1 MRTISALL
9 LLVFYCTSTAPAQSG
24 AENGLPSGKVHT
36 FTLKSIDGED
46 VRLSDFKG
54 SLLLLVN
61 TASKCGY
68 TPQYAPL
75 EELNQRYR
83 DRGLRVLAFPAN
95 NFGAQEPGSN
105 TEIKEFCTSTY
116 GITFDLFEKIS
127 VKGEDIHPLYQF
139 LTTESGFPGE
149 IRWNFT
155 KFLVD
160 REGNVVARFETK
172 VDPLSEEVV
181 SEIEKRL
188 NTGAD

>member
-1 MRTISALL
+1 MAS
-9 LLVFYCTSTAPAQSG
+9 AQSG
-24 AENGLPSGKVHT
+24 AEKGPPTGKVHT

-54 SLLLLVN
+54 NLLLLVN

-75 EELNQRYR
+75 EELKQRYR

-105 TEIKEFCTSTY
+105 VEIKEFCTSTY

-127 VKGEDIHPLYQF
+127 VKGEDIHPLYRF

-172 VDPLSEEVV
+172 VDPLSEEVI
-181 SEIEKRL
+181 SEIEKCL